1 MQVARSVIFF
11 FLGKGRKCV
20 WREKWASA
28 MPPEVCA
35 GRDTPGLRVWS
46 CLMSWTQGSLDGK
59 PPGPSPSGHR
69 SGAAPASSLGVSLER
84 VPEQEMCGTLL
95 MEVLPLFS
103 HLCPQLVLISGA
115 ETCVWQFKDQQECQI
130 VPKSLKCSRIVRL
143 SQSPWRA
150 PAAWSWLTGT
160 ASCTTLSTLNSNSLS
175 WTGLRSGVEKSWM

>member
-1 MQVARSVIFF
+1 MSISHATWSMCWKRHPWPQSVIMLNVLNSGQF
-11 FLGKGRKCV
+11 GWKTSRAIP
-20 WREKWASA
+20 KWSQEWCCSSLF
-28 MPPEVCA
+28 P
-35 GRDTPGLRVWS
+35 WS
-46 CLMSWTQGSLDGK
+46 QSWTS
-59 PPGPSPSGHR
+59 
-69 SGAAPASSLGVSLER
+69 AGVGN
-84 VPEQEMCGTLL
+84 VWDTLL

-150 PAAWSWLTGT
+150 LATWSWLTGT

-175 WTGLRSGVEKSWM
+175 WTGLRSGVEKSWI